1 MLSEVNTKVRV
12 LAMQRSPAYKP
23 LIVSTNKKGYRRI
36 GKNKILQLIKKKITT
51 PLALSLPIN

>member
-12 LAMQRSPAYKP
+12 LVMQRSPAYKP

-36 GKNKILQLIKKKITT
+36 GKKQGPTTYKKENYHPFGTIF
-51 PLALSLPIN
+51 AN

>member
-23 LIVSTNKKGYRRI
+23 MIVPTNKKGYRKI
-36 GKNKILQLIKKKITT
+36 GKKQGPPTYKKENYHSFGTIF
-51 PLALSLPIN
+51 AN